1 MKSVLPS
8 PGDQR
13 DTGIRWPGEDIN
25 HNDNEGDLCQLPLAP
40 DGLLLDQGGFPH
52 LSPQTFHFP
61 AGGAGWRGQSK
72 REPSP
77 KTNVRLFIWYRRV
90 WRLIRFR
97 QWWQWLKFVVCIF
110 SLKQHCPEAGGQ
122 YAGCAISWDTQF
134 VPASKRTSSF
144 LPYFVFWGKNKYS
157 IEIFLFQIVEKVLL
171 SVEKQQQKD
180 KANHIKFI
188 SGFSLTEA
196 FFWILEVLSKLIY
209 ISCITTETSTNST
222 LTSRSTC

>member
-1 MKSVLPS
+1 MDFCWIRVDFLTWVPRRSTSLQVEQDGGGS
-8 PGDQR
+8 QR
-13 DTGIRWPGEDIN
+13 E
-25 HNDNEGDLCQLPLAP
+25 
-40 DGLLLDQGGFPH
+40 
-52 LSPQTFHFP
+52 S
-61 AGGAGWRGQSK
+61 
-72 REPSP
+72 
-77 KTNVRLFIWYRRV
+77 VRLFIWYRRV

-196 FFWILEVLSKLIY
+196 FFEVLSKLIY